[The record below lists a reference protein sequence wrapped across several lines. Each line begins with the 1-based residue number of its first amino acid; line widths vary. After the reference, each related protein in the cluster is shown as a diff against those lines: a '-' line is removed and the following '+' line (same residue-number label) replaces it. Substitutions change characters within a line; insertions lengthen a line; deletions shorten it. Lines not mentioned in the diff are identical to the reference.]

1 MCCHLSHTR
10 ILDIV
15 TYPERDSFDLVM
27 VMDEC
32 SLIDVPRVMPVMAA
46 ALEQPSQQ
54 AFDPDD
60 MSCTAWDLTVAYS
73 LPSCSLCTLF
83 EAIRKKTSEFT
94 SEIKGRVLIQLA
106 DMLKALHQPIDGI
119 SRAMARALTLATS
132 HDSVTFD
139 FGLAHLRLNSASI
152 FVCAMPCHAMP
163 CHVMPWLVT
172 CLTLHMDGWLA

>member
-94 SEIKGRVLIQLA
+94 PEIKGRVLIQLA

-139 FGLAHLRLNSASI
+139 FVG
-152 FVCAMPCHAMP
+152 AMPCHAMP